1 MSKKGEAFW
10 RRVREA
16 YERGEGSQ
24 MELAARF
31 GVNRQTVQTHAKA
44 EGWIK
49 GGRKAPPAPDMREVT
64 ERLSE
69 AAMREIGRLEEEE
82 TDVKTVRDL
91 TALVKELNQ
100 LMKSAAG
107 EGGESTVRVQWD
119 EEAERWSQ

>member
-49 GGRKAPPAPDMREVT
+49 GGRKALPAPDMREVT

-82 TDVKTVRDL
+82 TDVKTIRDL

>member
-64 ERLSE
+64 ERLLE

-82 TDVKTVRDL
+82 TDVKTIRDL

>member
-49 GGRKAPPAPDMREVT
+49 GGRKAPPAPDMRKVT

-82 TDVKTVRDL
+82 TDVKTIRDL

>member
-1 MSKKGEAFW
+1 MSKKGEVFW

-82 TDVKTVRDL
+82 MDVKTIRDL

>member
-31 GVNRQTVQTHAKA
+31 GVNRQTVQIHAKA

-49 GGRKAPPAPDMREVT
+49 GGRKAPPAPDMLEVT

-82 TDVKTVRDL
+82 TDVKTIRDL

>member
-31 GVNRQTVQTHAKA
+31 GVNRQTIQTHAKA

-82 TDVKTVRDL
+82 TDVKTIRDL

>member
-49 GGRKAPPAPDMREVT
+49 GGRKAPPAPDMWEVT

-82 TDVKTVRDL
+82 TDVKTIRDL

>member
-69 AAMREIGRLEEEE
+69 VAMREIGRLEEEE
-82 TDVKTVRDL
+82 TDVKTIRDL

>member
-31 GVNRQTVQTHAKA
+31 GVIRQTVQTHAKA

-69 AAMREIGRLEEEE
+69 AAMREIGRLEADE
-82 TDVKTVRDL
+82 TDVKTIRDL

>member
-82 TDVKTVRDL
+82 TDVKTIRDL

-107 EGGESTVRVQWD
+107 EDGESTVRVQWD
-119 EEAERWSQ
+119 EETERWSQ

>member
-64 ERLSE
+64 ERLSG

-82 TDVKTVRDL
+82 TDVKTIRDL

>member
-1 MSKKGEAFW
+1 MSKKDEAFW

-31 GVNRQTVQTHAKA
+31 GVNRQTVQTHVKA

-49 GGRKAPPAPDMREVT
+49 GGRKAPPTPDMREVT
-64 ERLSE
+64 DRLSE

-82 TDVKTVRDL
+82 TDVKTIRDL

-100 LMKSAAG
+100 LMKSVAG

>member
-1 MSKKGEAFW
+1 M
-10 RRVREA
+10 REA

-82 TDVKTVRDL
+82 TDVKTIRDL

>member
-10 RRVREA
+10 RRVRGA

-31 GVNRQTVQTHAKA
+31 GVNRQTIQTHAKA
-44 EGWIK
+44 EGWVK

-82 TDVKTVRDL
+82 TDVKTIREL

-107 EGGESTVRVQWD
+107 EGGGGTVRVQWD
-119 EEAERWSQ
+119 EEAEQWSQ

>member
-16 YERGEGSQ
+16 YERGEGNQ

-82 TDVKTVRDL
+82 TDVKTIRDL

>member
-82 TDVKTVRDL
+82 TNVKTIRDL